1 MTPQSWLSGEH
12 RAALD
17 PEARVLL
24 PLGLR
29 NLLNPQRE
37 EVTLMATLE
46 PEGCVGI
53 RRVDQWDAYV
63 RELRERA
70 GPSGRARRVMML
82 LAATSA
88 QVKVDRQGRLR
99 LPDSLMVKA
108 DIERP
113 TDKGEKTEV
122 VVAGNFED
130 LRVWAADRW
139 ETFCEEALADYGTD
153 LDWLQGGAVE
163 GAPSAAPE
171 GDAA

>member
-12 RAALD
+12 QAVLD

-53 RRVDQWDAYV
+53 RRIDQWDAYV
-63 RELRERA
+63 RQLRERA
-70 GPSGRARRVMML
+70 GTTLRARRVMLL

-99 LPDSLMVKA
+99 LPDPLMAKA
-108 DIERP
+108 GIERP
-113 TDKGEKTEV
+113 DDREAKTEV
-122 VVAGNFED
+122 VIAGNFED
-130 LRVWAADRW
+130 LRIWAAPRW
-139 ETFCEEALADYGTD
+139 EAFCAEALADYGKD
-153 LDWLQGGAVE
+153 LDWLQRGGDE
-163 GAPSAAPE
+163 GSPRAH
-171 GDAA
+171 GDDAA

>member
-12 RAALD
+12 RAVLD

-46 PEGCVGI
+46 PEGCVGL

-70 GPSGRARRVMML
+70 GPTLRARRVVLL

-99 LPDSLMVKA
+99 LPDSLMAKA
-108 DIERP
+108 GIERP
-113 TDKGEKTEV
+113 DDREEKTEV
-122 VVAGNFED
+122 VIAGNFED
-130 LRVWAADRW
+130 LRIWAASRW
-139 ETFCEEALADYGTD
+139 EAFCEEALADYGKD
-153 LDWLQGGAVE
+153 LDWLQRGGDE
-163 GAPSAAPE
+163 GPQRAPGE
-171 GDAA
+171 DAA